1 MLGVWC
7 NGSMKLSKSFHL
19 GSSPSTPAYAKV
31 PAGKP
36 EAIPYNIVIYWT
48 YRLKVI
54 NYTHKRLSLCRKTR
68 WGFLMYNWPMNDCIL
83 FVDGE
88 NFLHKIREVLKN
100 KNLNKN
106 KFNLAQID
114 LNQLLTNPLKNLKVN
129 RKIFYVSRLHFHS
142 ESKEKSFE
150 LLKFQRSLRNTLTSQ
165 GFEFVFSG
173 NVRAQKVGS
182 KVIFREKGVDV
193 QIAVDM
199 VALSC
204 DKKMTTAILCSS
216 DSDLQPA
223 VKESRARGVDIVY
236 LGFENSPNK
245 GLSYTT
251 NRTILIRNSEVIEVF
266 NK

>member
-1 MLGVWC
+1 
-7 NGSMKLSKSFHL
+7 
-19 GSSPSTPAYAKV
+19 
-31 PAGKP
+31 
-36 EAIPYNIVIYWT
+36 
-48 YRLKVI
+48 
-54 NYTHKRLSLCRKTR
+54 
-68 WGFLMYNWPMNDCIL
+68 MNDCIL

-100 KNLNKN
+100 KAVDKSRI
-106 KFNLAQID
+106 NLAQID
-114 LNQLLTNPLKNLKVN
+114 LNKLFANPLKDLKVK
-129 RKIFYVSRLHFHS
+129 RKIFYVSRLHFHP
-142 ESKEKSFE
+142 ESKEKSLE
-150 LLKFQRSLRNTLTSQ
+150 LLIFQRSLHNTLTSQ

-173 NVRAQKVGS
+173 NVRAQKVGQ
-182 KVIFREKGVDV
+182 KVFFREKGVDV

-199 VALSC
+199 VTFSC

-223 VKESRARGVDIVY
+223 VKEARSRGVEIIY

-251 NRTILIRNSEVIEVF
+251 NRTILIRNSEVLDVF